1 MVNIMAGHDPQI
13 PGELDEA
20 VGAVISAVRRHH
32 YVFEGTVERTRG
44 AIEFD
49 FTNGRTI
56 LLDEAAD
63 GQSVRVTSERWV
75 DPFREPLTAMN
86 RDYVA
91 RSGKWTVFDVT
102 GEAPY
107 SLVVG
112 QVVEGIDLVR
122 NESSSLS
129 GFIVLTKAV
138 ALRIENVG
146 DEIKVEPV

>member
-1 MVNIMAGHDPQI
+1 
-13 PGELDEA
+13 
-20 VGAVISAVRRHH
+20 
-32 YVFEGTVERTRG
+32 
-44 AIEFD
+44 
-49 FTNGRTI
+49 
-56 LLDEAAD
+56 
-63 GQSVRVTSERWV
+63 
-75 DPFREPLTAMN
+75 MN